1 MAVPWEDLVAGVKK
15 GNLRALAK
23 MITRIENRDSG
34 WKDAMKAIYPDTGA
48 TLVFGITG
56 APGAG
61 KSTLTNRIALGLVS
75 RGYQVG
81 IIAVDPSSPFSG
93 GALLGDRLRMQD
105 IATIEGIFIRSMAT
119 RGTLGGLCQ
128 GARDVIRI
136 MDAFG
141 KDVVLIETV
150 GVGQDEIEVVRAAD
164 PRPRGLRARVGRRD
178 PDPQGGDHGNRGPLR
193 SEQGRPGGRRRGG
206 VRHSGHAR
214 AFPARG
220 GSRTSRAEDIGRHRE
235 RIESLVNTL
244 VQFKED
250 KARQGRDEATRVR
263 EEILTLME
271 QELFHHI
278 RSQWAG
284 NGALQA
290 AVRQVIN
297 GEQDPYSVAEDM
309 LSTIKQVDF
318 EPASGN
324 EKRGEER

>member
-1 MAVPWEDLVAGVKK
+1 MAVPWEDLVAGVKN
-15 GNLRALAK
+15 GNMRALAK
-23 MITRIENRDSG
+23 MITRVENRDSG
-34 WKDAMKAIYPDTGA
+34 WKDAMKAIYPHTGA

-61 KSTLTNRIALGLVS
+61 KSTLTNRIAQGLVAK
-75 RGYQVG
+75 GFQVG

-105 IATIEGIFIRSMAT
+105 IATIKGIFIRSMAT

-141 KDVVLIETV
+141 KDIVLIETV

-164 PRPRGLRARVGRRD
+164 LVLVVSVPGLGDGIQTLKAGIMEIADLFVVNKADREGSDEVVSDIQAMLELSHE
-178 PDPQGGDHGNRGPLR
+178 GGASAPPVLK
-193 SEQGRPGGRRRGG
+193 
-206 VRHSGHAR
+206 
-214 AFPARG
+214 
-220 GSRTSRAEDIGRHRE
+220 TSAVTGEG
-235 RIESLVNTL
+235 IESLVDML
-244 VQFKED
+244 AQLKED
-250 KARQGRDEATRVR
+250 NERQAADDATRIR

-278 RSQWAG
+278 RSHWAE

-290 AVRQVIN
+290 AVKQVID
-297 GEQDPYSVAEDM
+297 GEQNPYSVAEDM
-309 LSTIKQVDF
+309 LSTIQQVEF
-318 EPASGN
+318 EPPSGN
-324 EKRGEER
+324 EKRGERR

>member
-1 MAVPWEDLVAGVKK
+1 MAVPWEDLVAGVKNR
-15 GNLRALAK
+15 NLRALAK

-34 WKDAMKAIYPDTGA
+34 WKDAMKTIYPDTGE

-61 KSTLTNRIALGLVS
+61 KSTLTNRIAQGLLAN
-75 RGYQVG
+75 GYRVG

-105 IATIEGIFIRSMAT
+105 IATMEGIFIRSMAT

-141 KDVVLIETV
+141 KDIVLIETV

-164 PRPRGLRARVGRRD
+164 HVLVVSVPGLGDGIQTLKAGIMEIADLFVVNKADRD
-178 PDPQGGDHGNRGPLR
+178 GADEVVSDIQAMLELSQQGEEATP
-193 SEQGRPGGRRRGG
+193 P
-206 VRHSGHAR
+206 VVK
-214 AFPARG
+214 
-220 GSRTSRAEDIGRHRE
+220 TSAVTGEG
-235 RIESLVNTL
+235 IESLVSML
-244 VQFKED
+244 VRLKED
-250 KARQGRDEATRVR
+250 EEKRSRNDATRVR

-284 NGALQA
+284 NGSLQA
-290 AVRQVIN
+290 AVKQVMD
-297 GEQDPYSVAEDM
+297 GEQNPYSAAEEM
-309 LSTIKQVDF
+309 LSSIEHVGF
-318 EPASGN
+318 EPLSEK
-324 EKRGEER
+324 EKRGGRR